1 MTTLLHTHDG
11 APVAIVM
18 AHGHVFTGYGA
29 TQAEALRHAQAQ
41 ATAHTRRETA
51 RTIGLTL
58 CALSLLALVL
68 HLLT

>member
-1 MTTLLHTHDG
+1 MTTLLAVHDRV
-11 APVAIVM
+11 PVAIVM

-29 TQAEALRHAQAQ
+29 TQGEALRHAQAQ
-41 ATAHTRRETA
+41 ATAHARRETA

-58 CALSLLALVL
+58 CAIALLSLTL

>member
-1 MTTLLHTHDG
+1 MTTLLTTYDNV
-11 APVAIVM
+11 PTAIVM

-29 TQAEALRHAQAQ
+29 TQGEALRHAQAQ